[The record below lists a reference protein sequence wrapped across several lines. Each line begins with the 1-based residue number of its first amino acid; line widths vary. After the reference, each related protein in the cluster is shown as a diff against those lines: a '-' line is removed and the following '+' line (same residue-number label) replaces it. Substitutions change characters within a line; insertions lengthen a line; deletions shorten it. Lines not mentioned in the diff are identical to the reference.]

1 MSKIPPPLT
10 SLLEKVTLIFAKIPS
25 LARILHT
32 DRDKETAKPDGVR
45 QASTGATPSFTSAIE
60 FRKKSHILT
69 LLRPGTQEGAWQ
81 LWKMPSK
88 KEETAELHS
97 GPILLEPAVPPP
109 LASSKTDW
117 IIGVPTR
124 DLIAV
129 PLWVASQGNLE
140 ELVMLE
146 LSSKHLL
153 RRGMSEGLKII
164 TLEIHDDRTLVVVL
178 APAAIPSMATASY
191 LKTAEHFEAAARLLP
206 TENTDLLLWHE
217 LGEICFAFIK
227 KNQCLWF
234 SGSSETEV
242 NSFLIGLIKRMALH
256 LHAESVLDHMP
267 RSVRMIGPFSTKE
280 CELLQRE
287 LGIAEKSCDHHV
299 DIPSPV
305 IPKPLLDL
313 PSEQARHER
322 VLQAKRDQIKK
333 IVTFALM
340 GYCFLIFSGAVN
352 LLLKESLATR
362 FSHQLTRASAPIEK
376 ANHDLAEWQEFRFA
390 IDPRT
395 YALDLLAAVASQ
407 LHGEKI
413 RLISLA
419 SIDGRLQISGEATD
433 VSQAYHFLESIKTAP
448 DLQEYQWTSSQPKLA
463 GKNSVRFET
472 EGSLPH
478 AKTSSE

>member
-1 MSKIPPPLT
+1 MSKNLF
-10 SLLEKVTLIFAKIPS
+10 S
-25 LARILHT
+25 
-32 DRDKETAKPDGVR
+32 
-45 QASTGATPSFTSAIE
+45 TSADAANNSIVSVLASLSAKAKQQFAATVE
-60 FRKKSHILT
+60 FRKNSKILT
-69 LLRPGTQEGAWQ
+69 LLRPGTQEGTWE

-88 KEETAELHS
+88 KEEASEVNS
-97 GPILLEPAVPPP
+97 EPILLEPSVPPP
-109 LASSKTDW
+109 LASSKTHW

-164 TLEIHDDRTLVVVL
+164 TLEIHEERTLVVVL
-178 APAAIPSMATASY
+178 APAATPSMATASY

-206 TENTDLLLWHE
+206 TENVDLVLWHE

-234 SGSSETEV
+234 SGSSEAEV

-256 LHAESVLDHMP
+256 LQAESTLDHMP
-267 RSVRMIGPFSTKE
+267 RSARMIGPFSTQE

-287 LGIAEKSCDHHV
+287 LGIAEKFCEQSADL
-299 DIPSPV
+299 PSPV
-305 IPKPLLDL
+305 IPTPLLDL

-322 VLQAKRDQIKK
+322 VLQAKRDRIKK
-333 IVTFALM
+333 IAALALM
-340 GYCFLIFSGAVN
+340 GYFFFIFSGAVN
-352 LLLKESLATR
+352 LLFKESIATHL
-362 FSHQLTRASAPIEK
+362 SHQLTLASAPIEK

-407 LHGEKI
+407 IHGEKI

-419 SIDGRLQISGEATD
+419 SIDGRLQITGEATD
-433 VSQAYHFLESIKTAP
+433 VSQAYHFLESIKTAA

-472 EGSLPH
+472 EGSLPN